1 MRNNSGGHTARKR
14 LLSGISA
21 ILGVWLVLS
30 PAALGIPG
38 GRLASS
44 SIISGIVIIVLAITR
59 FLWRHTSALSYS
71 AAVVGAW
78 VVMSPWVFDYL
89 TGGFRTWSFV
99 LAGGVIAVI
108 AVLSL
113 TSSAVQHPWTPK
125 DSRST

>member
-1 MRNNSGGHTARKR
+1 MR

-30 PAALGIPG
+30 PAALGLPG

-44 SIISGIVIIVLAITR
+44 SIISGIVIVTLAVIR
-59 FLWRHTSALSYS
+59 FLWRHTSALSYCT
-71 AAVVGAW
+71 AVVGAW

-99 LAGGVIAVI
+99 LAGGVIAAI

-113 TSSAVQHPWTPK
+113 TSSALRHPWIPK
-125 DSRST
+125 DSQST